1 MGFLSKA
8 LVVIAVLW
16 TVGWTIEVVM
26 ALSAG
31 SFDSRRVVFH
41 GGAVGAALSGVTGDT
56 GGTRWHGWS
65 ARPAGSSVSVSR
77 EMPYRGGSWFQ
88 PSGARQPLGVVDI
101 VGRFPDPA
109 FGLL

>member
-16 TVGWTIEVVM
+16 TVGWTIEAVM

-31 SFDSRRVVFH
+31 SFDSRRVVMTIVMVALW
-41 GGAVGAALSGVTGDT
+41 GGAVWFTGDT

-77 EMPYRGGSWFQ
+77 ETP
-88 PSGARQPLGVVDI
+88 
-101 VGRFPDPA
+101 
-109 FGLL
+109 GLTGDG